1 MTTKRISVKQRT
13 LLSLPLTMLVV
24 VAVAAPALA
33 GTDSD
38 DEDGPPVATATPAP
52 IVQAP
57 APAPVAAPAPQVPPT
72 PVENTVVPQ
81 RVPKVVH
88 GRKHSKRHKRSAHRT
103 RPTVKRPRA
112 VAARTVA
119 LRVAPRGGVQ
129 AGAGGTAPGLPL
141 TVPAA
146 GLTF

>member
-1 MTTKRISVKQRT
+1 
-13 LLSLPLTMLVV
+13 MLVV

-38 DEDGPPVATATPAP
+38 DEDGAPVATATPAP

-57 APAPVAAPAPQVPPT
+57 APAPVAAPEPVTPPAPEVSPT
-72 PVENTVVPQ
+72 PVGKNVAPERVREVV
-81 RVPKVVH
+81 R
-88 GRKHSKRHKRSAHRT
+88 GRKHNKRPARHPRATVKSAHR
-103 RPTVKRPRA
+103 VA
-112 VAARTVA
+112 VRTVA
-119 LRVAPRGGVQ
+119 LRIAPRGGVQ